1 MSDKTGTVSWK
12 LPGEPISSGIAVG
25 QAFLFR
31 PINLDALEKVKFPID
46 NIDKELER
54 LGGIVRTTIA
64 QLQEIINQKYIA
76 NAVAEIFLVQI
87 GMLQDDAFL
96 DNLKAMVSTDKINIE
111 YVISNQIKTIEQKF
125 HSLDNE
131 LMRTRFLD
139 IQDVYYRILRNC
151 LEIEHVRSNPLKRVK
166 PPVIFIAQSLLPS
179 DLALL
184 DHDKLLGILIE
195 EGSSLS
201 HVAIMARALGIP
213 ALIKLPGILSIV
225 HAHDMIIVDAIEGV
239 AIINPSES
247 AMEAYAQK
255 KQTLSSSKQKM
266 LKRHEFSE
274 CVTTDGVSVTLEAN
288 IGSLKEAQEALECG
302 ASGIG
307 LLRSELFYLSQSG
320 KPTIEEEFE
329 YYTSV
334 LSLFPNRPV
343 AIRLLDLGADKSIPY
358 LPTFEEEN
366 PQLGIRG
373 IRYLLR
379 NRDLLTN
386 HLRSIV
392 KTSKK
397 GPLKI
402 LIPFVASEDD
412 IVETLKEID
421 VMRLHEGVDQSAL
434 KIGIMVEIPS
444 AALSLS
450 RFWRHIDFA
459 TIGTNDLAQYIF
471 AASREDGNLENYR
484 QMAHPV
490 MLKMLSHCA
499 ISGKRFNKGISVCG
513 EIAADPQG
521 ALLLVGLGI
530 RSLSMQ
536 PSAIHSVRKAIGES
550 SFKNLQKT
558 AKKVIADYDFY
569 GK

>member
-12 LPGEPISSGIAVG
+12 LPGEPISSGIAIG

-46 NIDKELER
+46 DVDKEFER

-64 QLQEIINQKYIA
+64 QLQEIINQKYLA
-76 NAVAEIFLVQI
+76 SAVAEIFQVQI
-87 GMLQDDAFL
+87 GILHDNAFL
-96 DNLKAMVSTDKINIE
+96 DKLKAIVSTDKVNIE
-111 YVISNQIKTIEQKF
+111 YVISNQIKTIEQQF

-131 LMRTRFLD
+131 LLRTRFLD
-139 IQDVYYRILRNC
+139 VQDVYYRILRNC
-151 LEIEHVRSNPLKRVK
+151 LEIEHVRSNPLSRVK
-166 PPVIFIAQSLLPS
+166 LPVIFIAQTLLPS

-184 DHDKLLGILIE
+184 DHDKLRGILIE
-195 EGSSLS
+195 EGSSVS

-213 ALIKLPGILSIV
+213 ALIKLPGILSVV

-239 AIINPSES
+239 VIINPSES
-247 AMEAYAQK
+247 AMASYAQK
-255 KQTLSSSKQKM
+255 KHAHSFSRPKM
-266 LKRHEFSE
+266 LKRQEFAG
-274 CVTTDGVSVTLEAN
+274 CVTTDGVAVTLEAN
-288 IGSLKEAQEALECG
+288 IGSLKEAHEALNCG
-302 ASGIG
+302 AAGIG

-320 KPTIEEEFE
+320 KRTIEEEFD
-329 YYTSV
+329 YYASV

-358 LPTFEEEN
+358 LPSFEEEN

-379 NRDLLTN
+379 NRDLFKN
-386 HLRSIV
+386 HLRSVIR
-392 KTSKK
+392 TSAMW
-397 GPLKI
+397 PLKI
-402 LIPFVASEDD
+402 LIPFVATEDD
-412 IVETLKEID
+412 IVEALKEID
-421 VMRLHEGVDQSAL
+421 ATRLQEGVDRSVL

-444 AALSLS
+444 AALSLN
-450 RFWRHIDFA
+450 RFWQHIDFVN
-459 TIGTNDLAQYIF
+459 IGTNDLSQYIF
-471 AASREDGNLENYR
+471 AASREDGNVENYR

-490 MLKMLSHCA
+490 ILKILSHCVA
-499 ISGKRFNKGISVCG
+499 SGKRFSKEVSVCG

-536 PSAIHSVRKAIGES
+536 PSAIHGVRKAISES
-550 SFKNLQKT
+550 SLKNLQKL
-558 AKKVIADYDFY
+558 AKKAIADYD
-569 GK
+569 